1 LIGKLIAKIIFGVS
15 GWKTSG
21 GIPSSVKKCVA
32 IGAPHTSNWD
42 FIFTV
47 CALKIYGYPAKYL
60 IKDVFFKNPL
70 YSWLFKWTGGIP
82 VDRSK
87 SNNLTGELKR
97 MLESDQSVYILFS
110 PEGTRKKVTK
120 WKSGFYHVAV
130 DCGLPI
136 ALGFLDYKKKEAGF
150 MKMFEPTGNK
160 DQDLIDMVEYYRN
173 VTACNPEKFSFDVLG
188 KES

>member
-1 LIGKLIAKIIFGVS
+1 MIGKLLGKLIFAVS
-15 GWKTSG
+15 GWKISG
-21 GIPSSVKKCVA
+21 EIPKEVEKCVA

-47 CALKIYGYPAKYL
+47 SALKIYGYPAKYL

-70 YSWLFKWTGGIP
+70 YSWIFYWTGGIH

-87 SNNLTGELKR
+87 SNNLTGELKK
-97 MLESDQSVYILFS
+97 MIEGDKPVYILFS

-120 WKSGFYHVAV
+120 WKSGFYHVAI
-130 DCGLPI
+130 DCKLPI

-150 MKMFEPTGNK
+150 MKMFQPTGNK
-160 DQDLIDMVEYYRN
+160 DADLVSIVECYRDI
-173 VTACNPEKFSFDVLG
+173 TPCNPEKFSFDVLG
-188 KES
+188 KD